1 MESTTNQ
8 TISDFLRT
16 YLENPDPRYAV
27 MLKGKWGCGKS
38 YFISKWLEE
47 YKQSGEDYGQNDI
60 VLEPIKVSLYGL
72 KTTDEITKAIDRAL
86 HPILYSKGMAIAKKV
101 LKLAGKIV
109 LKTNFDINNNGKDGA
124 TFTAS
129 FDSLALFGS
138 KDETV
143 KGDKFLIF
151 DDLERCQ
158 VDMKLLLGYINYFVE
173 QCDCHVVIVGDDS
186 KIEDGDKITFDDFK
200 EKTVGREFYVQPD
213 IREAVCSFVS
223 EVPWLEWMKDQLS
236 LIESVFVATKYDNL
250 RILRQCLY
258 DFKIQYGMLD
268 KELVKKDKNVM
279 PAMLASFIAVYS
291 EYKGK
296 HKKIIREWDD
306 STWSFLYSEEDG
318 PEKAAILEIERKYSP
333 EKFNGINILNKS
345 NIQRI
350 IAHIE
355 GGWSMKGYIESLLKA
370 DQAIKGVLN
379 RLERFREMGNEEY
392 LHDCDELAQELLKN
406 KHKNFYNIGKAMA
419 FFSLFERENLYQVKQ
434 EVIEHTKDFIPQ
446 LFKKVKDKEEIY
458 HCRNSFYQGLSN
470 VENREGKMR
479 IHNEMSECFMAAFE
493 KRLKE
498 MPDEMEKA
506 LSNLSNENVKD
517 LFVIDEKSTPDKHTS
532 YDMIPI
538 LKMIDAKTLLMKI
551 KVLTNENVRN
561 FAIFLAHH
569 YKVSH
574 NLSREFSNIY
584 KEDKVCLVKLKGMI
598 ERQIKKETTVRRL
611 AFEYL
616 NSTIEVCIKRCE
628 GEEGSLSHE

>member
-1 MESTTNQ
+1 MTNQ

-16 YLENPDPRYAV
+16 YIENPDPRYAV

-38 YFISKWLEE
+38 YFISKWVEE
-47 YKQSGEDYGQNDI
+47 NKQHGEDYGQNDI
-60 VLEPIKVSLYGL
+60 VLEPIKISLYGL

-86 HPILYSKGMAIAKKV
+86 HPILYSKGMTIAKNV

-109 LKTNFDINNNGKDGA
+109 LKTNFDFNDDGKDDA

-129 FDSLALFGS
+129 LDSLALFGS
-138 KDETV
+138 KDEKV
-143 KGDKFLIF
+143 KGVKFLIF

-186 KIEDGDKITFDDFK
+186 KIEGNDKITLDDFK
-200 EKTVGREFYVQPD
+200 EKTVGREFYVLPD

-223 EVPWLEWMKDQLS
+223 EVPWLEWMKGQLS
-236 LIESVFVATKYDNL
+236 LIESVFVATECNNL

-258 DFKIQYGMLD
+258 DFKVQYGLLD
-268 KELVKKDKNVM
+268 EKLVRKDKNVM
-279 PAMLASFIAVYS
+279 PAMLASFIAVYC

-296 HKKIIREWDD
+296 HKKIIREWEDG
-306 STWSFLYSEEDG
+306 TWSFLFSKDDN
-318 PEKAAILEIERKYSP
+318 PEKAAVLEIERKYSL
-333 EKFNGINILNKS
+333 EKFNGINILNKA
-345 NIQRI
+345 NIKSI

-355 GGWSMKGYIESLLKA
+355 GGWSMKGYIEGLLKA

-379 RLERFREMGNEEY
+379 RLEGFREMSNEEF
-392 LHDCDELAQELLKN
+392 LHDCDEMAQELMEN
-406 KHKNFYNIGKAMA
+406 KHRTFYNIGKAIA

-434 EVIEHTKDFIPQ
+434 EVIEHTKDYIPQ
-446 LFKKVKDKEEIY
+446 LFKVVKDKEDVY

-479 IHNEMSECFMAAFE
+479 IHNEMSECFKAAFE
-493 KRLKE
+493 KRMKE
-498 MPDEMEKA
+498 IPDEMEKA
-506 LSNLSNENVKD
+506 LANLSNENVKD

-538 LKMIDAKTLLMKI
+538 LKMVDAKALMKKI
-551 KVLTNENVRN
+551 KVLTNGNIRN
-561 FAIFLAHH
+561 FAIFLANH

-574 NLSREFSNIY
+574 NLSKEFSSLY
-584 KEDKVCLVKLKGMI
+584 KDDKDCLLKLKGML
-598 ERQIKKETTVRRL
+598 EQQIKKETAVRRW

-616 NSTIEVCIKRCE
+616 HSTVEVCIRRCE
-628 GEEGSLSHE
+628 GAEGSLSRDL